1 MVHSVRG
8 GNRRKCRPDAWRRI
22 GANLSQQA
30 DRAGGTVLTRQH
42 DRHPG
47 PHPRR
52 QARTTSASGSSSTIA
67 AAPGQ
72 YRHRI
77 RRRAAPY
84 TIVLGTVSTHAI
96 NASVY
101 SKLPYDPIKDF
112 APIIEFGA
120 VPQVLVVVRSLP
132 IKSVQDLIE
141 YARAARQVTY
151 GSAGNGTTNHLSG
164 ALLRPGK
171 AAMVHVP
178 YRGGAQ
184 AITDLL
190 ANEIV
195 FMFYPYAALLPHI
208 RTGALR
214 ALGTT
219 ARIAALPDVPTLAEA
234 KLADFEINAWFGVFA
249 PAERQPIVDRLNA
262 EMARIITDP
271 AVQERLIQQGHRT
284 RYMDRP
290 RTSQLCRRRISSVG
304 GSRSRPR
311 GRSWID
317 GTRPAPH
324 RPGLIP
330 LDLPHRLR
338 MVAIRA
344 TGRRPSMAAR
354 WTSTEKCRAAVL
366 DHRAFEFPHVG
377 VARRRG
383 DATIRND
390 PGEPQALD
398 AAFAQCPFEARS
410 GTPNRRPSPP

>member
-1 MVHSVRG
+1 MPSWFIRFAVAIAASVGLMPGAASAQTYPSKPIALVVPFSPGSTTDILGRILAGKLSDNIGQRVIVDNRSGAG
-8 GNRRKCRPDAWRRI
+8 GNI
-22 GANLSQQA
+22 GTEYVA
-30 DRAGGTVLTRQH
+30 
-42 DRHPG
+42 
-47 PHPRR
+47 
-52 QARTTSASGSSSTIA
+52 
-67 AAPGQ
+67 
-72 YRHRI
+72 
-77 RRRAAPY
+77 RAAPDGH

-120 VPQVLVVVRSLP
+120 VPQVLVVNASLP

-141 YARAARQVTY
+141 YARGRPGRVTY

-164 ALLRPGK
+164 ALLGAREK
-171 AAMVHVP
+171 LQMVHVP

-249 PAERQPIVDRLNA
+249 PAGTPKPIVDRLNA

-271 AVQERLIQQGHRT
+271 AVQERLIQQGIDPVHGSPEDLAALQKT
-284 RYMDRP
+284 D
-290 RTSQLCRRRISSVG
+290 LAKWRIAVEAAG
-304 GSRSRPR
+304 AR
-311 GRSWID
+311 
-317 GTRPAPH
+317 
-324 RPGLIP
+324 
-330 LDLPHRLR
+330 LD
-338 MVAIRA
+338 
-344 TGRRPSMAAR
+344 
-354 WTSTEKCRAAVL
+354 
-366 DHRAFEFPHVG
+366 
-377 VARRRG
+377 
-383 DATIRND
+383 
-390 PGEPQALD
+390 
-398 AAFAQCPFEARS
+398 
-410 GTPNRRPSPP
+410 

>member
-1 MVHSVRG
+1 MPSWFIRFAVAIAASVALMPGAASAQTYPSKPIALVVPFSPGSTTDILGRILAGKLSDNIGQRVIVDNRSGAG
-8 GNRRKCRPDAWRRI
+8 GNI
-22 GANLSQQA
+22 GTEYVA
-30 DRAGGTVLTRQH
+30 
-42 DRHPG
+42 
-47 PHPRR
+47 
-52 QARTTSASGSSSTIA
+52 
-67 AAPGQ
+67 
-72 YRHRI
+72 
-77 RRRAAPY
+77 RAAPDGH

-120 VPQVLVVVRSLP
+120 VPQVLVVNASLP

-141 YARAARQVTY
+141 YARGRPGRVTY

-164 ALLRPGK
+164 ALLGAREK
-171 AAMVHVP
+171 LQMVHVP

-249 PAERQPIVDRLNA
+249 PAGTPKPIVDRLNA

-271 AVQERLIQQGHRT
+271 AVQERLIQQGIDPVHGSPEDLAALQKT
-284 RYMDRP
+284 D
-290 RTSQLCRRRISSVG
+290 LVKWRIAVEAAG
-304 GSRSRPR
+304 
-311 GRSWID
+311 
-317 GTRPAPH
+317 AK
-324 RPGLIP
+324 
-330 LDLPHRLR
+330 LD
-338 MVAIRA
+338 
-344 TGRRPSMAAR
+344 
-354 WTSTEKCRAAVL
+354 
-366 DHRAFEFPHVG
+366 
-377 VARRRG
+377 
-383 DATIRND
+383 
-390 PGEPQALD
+390 
-398 AAFAQCPFEARS
+398 
-410 GTPNRRPSPP
+410 

>member
-1 MVHSVRG
+1 MPSRFIRFAVAIAASVGLMPGAASAQTYPSKPIALVVPFSPGSTTDILGRILAGKLSDNIGQRVIVDNRSGAG
-8 GNRRKCRPDAWRRI
+8 GNI
-22 GANLSQQA
+22 GTEYVA
-30 DRAGGTVLTRQH
+30 
-42 DRHPG
+42 
-47 PHPRR
+47 
-52 QARTTSASGSSSTIA
+52 
-67 AAPGQ
+67 
-72 YRHRI
+72 
-77 RRRAAPY
+77 RAAPDGH

-120 VPQVLVVVRSLP
+120 VPQVLVVNASLP

-141 YARAARQVTY
+141 YARGRPGRVTY

-164 ALLRPGK
+164 ALLGAREK
-171 AAMVHVP
+171 LQMVHVP

-249 PAERQPIVDRLNA
+249 PAGTPKPIVDRLNA

-271 AVQERLIQQGHRT
+271 AVQERLIQQGIDPVHGSPEDLAALQKT
-284 RYMDRP
+284 D
-290 RTSQLCRRRISSVG
+290 LAKWRIAVEAAG
-304 GSRSRPR
+304 
-311 GRSWID
+311 
-317 GTRPAPH
+317 AK
-324 RPGLIP
+324 
-330 LDLPHRLR
+330 LD
-338 MVAIRA
+338 
-344 TGRRPSMAAR
+344 
-354 WTSTEKCRAAVL
+354 
-366 DHRAFEFPHVG
+366 
-377 VARRRG
+377 
-383 DATIRND
+383 
-390 PGEPQALD
+390 
-398 AAFAQCPFEARS
+398 
-410 GTPNRRPSPP
+410 